1 MFNTPFTRRNVLGGM
16 LAASALGAY
25 PAPRLAMAASAA
37 QLGPVT
43 IANAA
48 GSVNMTMQELMKQQ
62 GFLEEFG
69 LEPNVMAVADGSKIF
84 SGIVG
89 GSIDLST
96 MSGFGQL
103 FPAIERGANI
113 RILGGAALLP
123 SLAIFTSKPDIK
135 TLKDLEGRTVG
146 TGSLGALL
154 HQLMVAVMRKH
165 GVDVSKVQFVNIG
178 ASVDV
183 FKAAT
188 MGTVDAGTGE
198 LAIIEQQD
206 KYKVRLVEN
215 GNLAVE
221 LPEYTYQGAWTSAD
235 LIEKERDKLVATL
248 AAYAKLYRFVQTPEA
263 KDAFFKARKTILSN
277 ATDAENTIQWNVIQ
291 TYKPFA
297 TDLVLSEERLGY
309 MQQLNIDLKVQTTM
323 LPFDKVADMSIARD
337 AIALLNK

>member
-1 MFNTPFTRRNVLGGM
+1 MFNTQLTRRRILGGM
-16 LAASALGAY
+16 LAAALG
-25 PAPRLAMAASAA
+25 PRLASAA
-37 QLGPVT
+37 PSGQPMSVT
-43 IANAA
+43 IANASGA
-48 GSVNMTMQELMKQQ
+48 VNMTMQELMKQQ

-69 LEPNVMAVADGSKIF
+69 LAPNVMAVSDGSKIL

-89 GSIDLST
+89 GSIDLTT

-113 RILGGAALLP
+113 RILAGAAVLP
-123 SLAIFTSKPDIK
+123 SLAVFSSKPEVR

-165 GVDVSKVQFVNIG
+165 DVDVSKVQFVNIG

-183 FKAAT
+183 FKAAA

-198 LAIIEQQD
+198 LAIIEQPDQ
-206 KYKVRLVEN
+206 YKVHLVEN
-215 GNLAVE
+215 GNLAE
-221 LPEYTYQGAWTSAD
+221 QLPEYTYQGAWTSTA
-235 LIEKERDKLVATL
+235 LIDRERDKLVRTL

-263 KDAFFKARKTILSN
+263 KDAFFKARKTVLSN
-277 ATDAENTIQWNVIQ
+277 STEADTTAVWNVIQ
-291 TYKPFA
+291 QYKPFA
-297 TDLVLSEERLGY
+297 SNLVLSEERLNY
-309 MQQLNIDLKVQTTM
+309 MQQLNIDLKVQKGM

-337 AIALLNK
+337 AIALLTK